1 MELYKDIETMPIT
14 VFMKFQKYVLIENGV
29 GTNVQDFSKRLAK
42 LYEYTVN
49 NKPKFAMEEIAN
61 LQTLFYNVVE
71 KEQDAK
77 LYALSYLVKG
87 NEQKSEDEVKE
98 FIEKNLKKLT
108 TKYIYELY
116 FELKK
121 KLLAV

>member
-49 NKPKFAMEEIAN
+49 NKPKFVLEEIAN

>member
-49 NKPKFAMEEIAN
+49 NKPKFVLEEIAN

-77 LYALSYLVKG
+77 LYALAYLVKG
-87 NEQKSEDEVKE
+87 NEQKSEDEVKQ

>member
-42 LYEYTVN
+42 LYEYTIN
-49 NKPKFAMEEIAN
+49 NKPKFALEEIAN

-77 LYALSYLVKG
+77 LYALAYLVKG
-87 NEQKSEDEVKE
+87 NEQKSEDEVKQ